1 MRVGE
6 PAIDLD
12 ELQPDELQAPVLE
25 PRDDP
30 ADEQPLHPVW
40 LSAYWLSETPVSWA
54 DYCRLMQ
61 WQGPPAGVPDGE
73 AAGDLFLLHNEN
85 KIRRQYCGTRIGE
98 EDGDQTSTR
107 SIAPGGAGTPEWRF
121 DLKPMVSAGCV

>member
-1 MRVGE
+1 
-6 PAIDLD
+6 
-12 ELQPDELQAPVLE
+12 
-25 PRDDP
+25 
-30 ADEQPLHPVW
+30 PVW

-121 DLKPMVSAGCV
+121 DLKPMVSAGWQQAEDLCARLSGRAARYALPTEAQW